1 MTVGDNIK
9 RFRLEKGM
17 TQAQLADHLNVSEK
31 TISSWEVN
39 RTEPNMGNI
48 ESLSKALGCRKSD
61 LIGEPTALSSQEYNL
76 IKKYRFL
83 DEYGVKNVHNVL
95 NNEFDRCVAQDRKK
109 EGNIS

>member
-9 RFRLEKGM
+9 KFRIEKGM
-17 TQAQLADHLNVSEK
+17 TQAQLANKLNVSEK

-48 ESLSKALGCRKSD
+48 EYLSKALGCRKSD
-61 LIGEPTALSSQEYNL
+61 LIGEPTALSAEEFTL
-76 IKKYRFL
+76 IKKFRYL
-83 DEYGVKNVHNVL
+83 DEYGVKNVLNVL
-95 NNEFDRCVAQDRKK
+95 NNEFDRCVSQDRKK

>member
-1 MTVGDNIK
+1 MAVGDNIK
-9 RFRLEKGM
+9 KFRLEKGM
-17 TQAQLADHLNVSEK
+17 TQAQLADKLNVSEK

-48 ESLSKALGCRKSD
+48 EALSQTLGCRKSD
-61 LIGEPTALSSQEYNL
+61 LIGEPTSLSPQEYSL

-83 DEYGVKNVHNVL
+83 DEYGVRNVLNFL

-109 EGNIS
+109 EGSIS

>member
-1 MTVGDNIK
+1 MAVGDNIK
-9 RFRLEKGM
+9 KFRLEKGM
-17 TQAQLADHLNVSEK
+17 TQAQLADKLNVSGK

-48 ESLSKALGCRKSD
+48 EALSQTLGCRKSD
-61 LIGEPTALSSQEYNL
+61 LIGEPTSLSPQEYSL

-83 DEYGVKNVHNVL
+83 DEYGVRNVLNVL

-109 EGNIS
+109 EGSIS